1 MDSIPWE
8 KGNQRLRKTALR
20 AWEKAIRMRDGDRF
34 DQKLNNQIHLHIHSA
49 KGDGQLRSPP
59 LHWRLRKEKRTRC

>member
-20 AWEKAIRMRDGDRF
+20 AWEKAIRMRILEHRAASWIKGLKGF
-34 DQKLNNQIHLHIHSA
+34 KGFLHFY
-49 KGDGQLRSPP
+49 
-59 LHWRLRKEKRTRC
+59 